1 MTALQQPSQLLA
13 LHACIEAGALN
24 VLGLPSCI
32 QAVEELL
39 CTKSIP
45 CSSAVVSVSVDDS
58 TASRM
63 LASGTTCVFPSSLE
77 SMYFYHGGID
87 SVENCMHVLDT
98 HLSICICHNGLE
110 GTAEVFGPP
119 CFLFSIMASSSY
131 LRASRRKDLGLSF
144 PGCGKG
150 VTDPAQHTSIRKST
164 VTTQGTV
171 R

>member
-39 CTKSIP
+39 CTNSIP
-45 CSSAVVSVSVDDS
+45 CSSAIVSVSVDDS

-98 HLSICICHNGLE
+98 HLSICMCHNGLE
-110 GTAEVFGPP
+110 GTAEFLVLLDFCSQSWLAHHTLGP
-119 CFLFSIMASSSY
+119 
-131 LRASRRKDLGLSF
+131 
-144 PGCGKG
+144 
-150 VTDPAQHTSIRKST
+150 
-164 VTTQGTV
+164 QGERTLACHFQV
-171 R
+171 VAKV